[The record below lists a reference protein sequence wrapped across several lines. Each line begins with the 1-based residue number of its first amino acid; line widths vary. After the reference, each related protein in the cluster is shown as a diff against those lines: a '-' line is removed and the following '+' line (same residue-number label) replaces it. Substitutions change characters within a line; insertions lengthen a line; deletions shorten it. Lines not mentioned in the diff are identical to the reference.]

1 MLIKFSF
8 DYWYIFP
15 TAILVATLCNASGFS
30 GSVLFQPFFNFILGI
45 PITQSVATGI
55 ATETIGMSSGAFRY
69 WKIGNKIDIKA
80 VKKLFPYVY
89 VGIIAGIFLF
99 VFLPK
104 LWLRLLVGCTIF
116 SIASYQLY
124 FAYLGKFGANDRAD
138 LNILSSPR
146 SSFKSFFS
154 GVASASTGTGIAE
167 IHQPMFEHDAGLAT
181 KKANATAILIEALG
195 NLLITVLNIKLGN
208 INYEILIFSASGV
221 LIGGQIG
228 PIISNYI
235 SDRILKII
243 FGVAVSMIG
252 LIYIFNSLI
261 SVIKFT

>member
-1 MLIKFSF
+1 MNL
-8 DYWYIFP
+8 DYWYVFP
-15 TAILVATLCNASGFS
+15 IAIVVATLCNASGFS
-30 GSVLFQPFFNFILGI
+30 GSVLFQPFFNFILQV
-45 PITQSVATGI
+45 PISQSIATGI

-69 WKIGNKIDIKA
+69 WKMGNMIDVQA
-80 VKKLFPYVY
+80 VKKVFSYVY
-89 VGIIAGIFLF
+89 AGILSGIFLF

-104 LWLRLLVGCTIF
+104 LWLRLVVGYSIF

-124 FAYLGKFGANDRAD
+124 LAYLGKFGINDKAN
-138 LNILSSPR
+138 LNVLGSPK
-146 SSFKSFFS
+146 SKIKSFFA
-154 GVASASTGTGIAE
+154 GVSSASTGTGIAE

-195 NLLITVLNIKLGN
+195 NWFITLLNIKFGN

-228 PIISNYI
+228 PLVSNYV

-243 FGVAVSMIG
+243 FGISVSCIG
-252 LIYIFNSLI
+252 IIYILTSLNKI
-261 SVIKFT
+261 LM